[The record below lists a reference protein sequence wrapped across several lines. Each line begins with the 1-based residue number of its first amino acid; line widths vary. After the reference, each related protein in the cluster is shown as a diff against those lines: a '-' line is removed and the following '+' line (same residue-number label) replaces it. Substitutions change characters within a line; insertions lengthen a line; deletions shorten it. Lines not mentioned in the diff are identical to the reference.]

1 MINSYDFDKTIY
13 NGDAT
18 IDFYLYCLKNKK
30 TIISL
35 LPVQILGMVL
45 YKLKIKE
52 KEYFKEKFFSFLKKV
67 PNIDLYVEN
76 FWKENKSKIKKW
88 YLEQKESTDVII
100 SASPEFLLQPI
111 AKELNVNLIATLVDK
126 KTGKFLSYNCYG
138 KEKVKRY
145 KQEYKNKKI
154 SKFYSDSLSDLP
166 MMKIAKKAYIVKGNN
181 IKEYKIK

>member
-13 NGDAT
+13 DGDAT
-18 IDFYLYCLKNKK
+18 IDFYLYCLKHKK
-30 TIISL
+30 TIILL
-35 LPVQILGMVL
+35 LPVQILGAIL

-76 FWKENKSKIKKW
+76 FWKENKSKIKDW
-88 YLEQKESTDVII
+88 YIKQKENTDVII
-100 SASPEFLLQPI
+100 SASPEFLLKPI
-111 AKELNVNLIATLVDK
+111 TNELNVNLIATLVDK

-154 SKFYSDSLSDLP
+154 NKFYSDSLSDLP
-166 MMKIAKKAYIVKGNN
+166 MMKIAKKAYLVKGNN
-181 IKEYKIK
+181 IKDYKIK